1 MKILNNIQYFIVE
14 GIKNIFLHG
23 FMSISAIGIIASCFA
38 VTGCFS
44 LLAINID
51 KMVKDVQSQSQIRI
65 FIDDSVSDEDAEA
78 MESTIEQIM
87 HISDIEYVSRQ
98 QALEEYREE
107 LGEDAS
113 FLDGLEN
120 DNPLR
125 NGYRIK
131 LEALEYHNEV
141 TNKLKETE
149 GVALV
154 EDNKDVSNKLIMLR
168 RLVNGICM
176 ALIAMLGGIS
186 IFIISNSVKMATF
199 ARREEIAIMKM
210 VGATNSFVRWPF
222 IIEGLLLGELG
233 AGLSYLVQWAFYTLI
248 KDMISGGFN
257 FVEIYEFSEISP
269 VLIIV
274 LVSCGAIVG
283 AGGSVSAIRKFLKV

>member
-1 MKILNNIQYFIVE
+1 MKILSNIQYFIVE

-44 LLAINID
+44 LLSLNID
-51 KMVKDVQSQSQIRI
+51 KMVKDIQSQSQIRV

-78 MESTIEQIM
+78 LESTIEQIQ
-87 HISDIEYVSRQ
+87 HISEIEYVSREK
-98 QALEEYREE
+98 ALEEYRDE

-141 TNKLKETE
+141 TENLKNTE
-149 GVALV
+149 GIASVQ
-154 EDNKDVSNKLIMLR
+154 DNKDASNKLITLR
-168 RLVNGICM
+168 RLANGICM
-176 ALIAMLGGIS
+176 ALVAMLGGIS

-233 AGLSYLVQWAFYTLI
+233 AGLSYLVQFGFYKLI
-248 KDMISGGFN
+248 GDMISGGLN
-257 FVEIYEFSEISP
+257 FVQIYEFSEISP
-269 VLIIV
+269 TLLLVLLI
-274 LVSCGAIVG
+274 CGAVVG
-283 AGGSVSAIRKFLKV
+283 VGGSMSAIRKFLKV